1 MPTRE
6 QLRLAR
12 TKFVHR
18 WHAAQTI
25 RERLGNDAV
34 GERFEHINHAR
45 SLAEYVWRYGVF
57 EESGDGTGRVA
68 RQDMPYGLRDVVA
81 PVAARGANHLRMA
94 ARYALIAAGLG
105 RDETDSSDGGRTSVP
120 VAAERQQLL
129 RYAEQ
134 HPEIKLFAAG
144 IIALHRGMLQYY
156 VQMRYLTPVEA
167 ERYRTGA
174 MPLFAPLPR
183 PGASAV
189 RESSA
194 DADASIG
201 DPVAALRGAFARNL
215 YNALVARAQSELLET
230 VARHPDGRDPCRRG
244 AGTHFAPRAPG
255 VHDDSHRAAPPQAV
269 RDPRRSARR
278 HAAEPRRRTDAAGH
292 PLARRVQDGRVGDDH
307 HDADVHRQELPAR
320 HPVRLRGRAL
330 LAGSHHL
337 DARRQRAR
345 HPRSDDRPLR
355 ADARVPAAGRVLLGA
370 RGVGDARRRR
380 TDHRGGRGRGQTLG
394 SPTGLSADPPGVDR
408 RSRNAGASVP
418 EGPGVWRDQLRRRP
432 RRAHDLRRLRQHRRL
447 APLAHVR
454 AHGALHERR
463 RPGLRPAIPDRPA
476 APAAPPR

>member
-1 MPTRE
+1 MPPRE

-25 RERLGNDAV
+25 GERLGNDAV
-34 GERFEHINHAR
+34 GDRFEHINHAR
-45 SLAEYVWRYGVF
+45 SLAEYVWRYGAF

-68 RQDMPYGLRDVVA
+68 RQDMPYGLRDIVG
-81 PVAARGANHLRMA
+81 PVAARGTNHLRMA
-94 ARYALIAAGLG
+94 AGYALIAPGLG
-105 RDETDSSDGGRTSVP
+105 RDGTDSLGGGRTSVP

-129 RYAEQ
+129 CYAEQ

-215 YNALVARAQSELLET
+215 YTTPSSPARSLNCSRQWPGIRTVGPMPSRCRNAPRTTRTGSARRQPSCSAAASGSRSAT
-230 VARHPDGRDPCRRG
+230 KRSPPCCRASTKNRCHGSSVGSPRSRRPCRR
-244 AGTHFAPRAPG
+244 
-255 VHDDSHRAAPPQAV
+255 
-269 RDPRRSARR
+269 
-278 HAAEPRRRTDAAGH
+278 
-292 PLARRVQDGRVGDDH
+292 
-307 HDADVHRQELPAR
+307 
-320 HPVRLRGRAL
+320 
-330 LAGSHHL
+330 
-337 DARRQRAR
+337 
-345 HPRSDDRPLR
+345 
-355 ADARVPAAGRVLLGA
+355 
-370 RGVGDARRRR
+370 
-380 TDHRGGRGRGQTLG
+380 
-394 SPTGLSADPPGVDR
+394 
-408 RSRNAGASVP
+408 
-418 EGPGVWRDQLRRRP
+418 
-432 RRAHDLRRLRQHRRL
+432 
-447 APLAHVR
+447 
-454 AHGALHERR
+454 
-463 RPGLRPAIPDRPA
+463 
-476 APAAPPR
+476 